1 MNKAMKQ
8 LLRGIAFGEPFW
20 VLAAAPILLLPDR
33 FIPDSMMGTTSTLQ
47 PYAMLALGIGWPI
60 RWLAYGRPTRLT
72 PITIPILLLL
82 LWLPVNYWAAADKK
96 LALDSLGYLLLGIA
110 LYFAFIN
117 WPPTQRHPQRLAWFI
132 LIIGL
137 GLALSAPFLSN
148 LALNSLYQLPG
159 LAPFF
164 QKLTELTPGNVNEN
178 RMAGTLVIMLPLF
191 TILFFRRQQ
200 PVWWRLFNGL
210 GMVIILALLV
220 FSQSRGAL
228 LAAAFGFGLLIIV
241 RWPRLSYL
249 IPFVLIGFGYFVYL
263 VGPTVFLA
271 AQSADN
277 PLGGFD
283 IRLEIL
289 NRTLYAL
296 ADFPFTGV
304 GIGNFPLVIPIL
316 YPYFLIPPDVVV
328 EHSHNIFTQVAVDLG
343 FPGLIAYL
351 AIHLTVMGLLLK
363 IVNRRDGSL
372 RWYLAAG
379 VFTGLAIMFIHGLI
393 DAPVWGA
400 KPAFIAWLL
409 VALAV
414 LLGLNHHD
422 TAPQ

>member
-1 MNKAMKQ
+1 
-8 LLRGIAFGEPFW
+8 
-20 VLAAAPILLLPDR
+20 
-33 FIPDSMMGTTSTLQ
+33 
-47 PYAMLALGIGWPI
+47 
-60 RWLAYGRPTRLT
+60 
-72 PITIPILLLL
+72 
-82 LWLPVNYWAAADKK
+82 
-96 LALDSLGYLLLGIA
+96 
-110 LYFAFIN
+110 
-117 WPPTQRHPQRLAWFI
+117 
-132 LIIGL
+132 
-137 GLALSAPFLSN
+137 
-148 LALNSLYQLPG
+148 
-159 LAPFF
+159 
-164 QKLTELTPGNVNEN
+164 
-178 RMAGTLVIMLPLF
+178 MLPLF

-200 PVWWRLFNGL
+200 SVWWRLFNGL
-210 GMVIILALLV
+210 GTVIILALLV

-228 LAAAFGFGLLIIV
+228 LAAAFGFGLLIIT

-271 AQSADN
+271 AQSTDN

-289 NRTLYAL
+289 NRALYAL

-328 EHSHNIFTQVAVDLG
+328 EHSHNIFTQVAIDLG

-351 AIHLTVMGLLLK
+351 AIHLTVMGLLWK